1 MKRTD
6 KGELSVVVTSWTM
19 LTKAI
24 QPLPDK
30 WHGLADVEA
39 RYRRRYVDMI
49 VTPGVTD
56 TLRARS
62 KTISALRRALEDRGF
77 LEVGG
82 VGWRVGWGSW
92 AWEMVQ
98 PWLKPS
104 GCNAPGIADPRHTR
118 HHLQLPPSQ
127 TRTHTFRWR
136 RPCWRRRPGVL
147 MRGPSSPTIM

>member
-1 MKRTD
+1 MHAFSAACLVYVCLQLQALPACLWRPSCFLPLGHMKRTD

-92 AWEMVQ
+92 AWERVQ

-104 GCNAPGIADPRHTR
+104 G
-118 HHLQLPPSQ
+118 
-127 TRTHTFRWR
+127 
-136 RPCWRRRPGVL
+136 
-147 MRGPSSPTIM
+147 